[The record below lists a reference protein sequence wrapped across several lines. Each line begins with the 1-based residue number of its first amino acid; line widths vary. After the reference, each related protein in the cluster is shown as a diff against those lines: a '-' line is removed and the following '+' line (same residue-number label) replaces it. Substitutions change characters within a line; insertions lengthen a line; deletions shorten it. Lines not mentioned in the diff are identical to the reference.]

1 MLRALPGRTILGPA
15 FAPDNPNRGIV
26 APTALT
32 LCDLGQGCPELG
44 YVSLREIESLRGTLG
59 LKVER
64 DLHFEAD
71 RTLSAYAQLAHER
84 SAIIT

>member
-1 MLRALPGRTILGPA
+1 MVQHGGAVLG
-15 FAPDNPNRGIV
+15 G
-26 APTALT
+26 

-44 YVSLREIESLRGTLG
+44 YVNLREIASLHGTLG

-71 RTLSAYAQLAHER
+71 RTLSGNAQLAHECGR
-84 SAIIT
+84 IVT